1 LTEGHISRETLGGYL
16 RRELSPAELEQ
27 FDRHL
32 SGCEPCRDALLELMP
47 DGSGLLNAVAIEQRR
62 HLSYE
67 QLEALL
73 EQRSEDDLDDL
84 AQQHLSD
91 CETCQRE
98 LADLRTF
105 DAMLSKTEQS
115 QQMAAAAVRPPS
127 MWRMLF
133 WPVTGL
139 AGSVAAAVLVMV
151 NTGIIPIGARAV
163 QMVVTLESPNPDESG
178 RRVRSLTGGATG
190 PALPADLARQLE
202 DASRLAA
209 STGKPQTIQLTA
221 SAAEYQ
227 VLSKVIAA
235 LGRLDSE
242 PAGAAGNTRRRVEVT
257 LTIQPPTTRP

>member
-32 SGCEPCRDALLELMP
+32 SGCEPCRDALLELTP

-91 CETCQRE
+91 CEVCQRE
-98 LADLRTF
+98 LADLRAF
-105 DAMLSKTEQS
+105 DAMLSETAPV
-115 QQMAAAAVRPPS
+115 QQKAAQGLRPPS
-127 MWRMLF
+127 MWRTLF

-139 AGSVAAAVLVMV
+139 AGAIAAAVLVMV
-151 NTGIIPIGARAV
+151 NTGIIPIGTRAI

-178 RRVRSLTGGATG
+178 QRVRSLTGGATG
-190 PALPADLARQLE
+190 PALPVGLARQLE

-209 STGKPQTIQLTA
+209 STGKPQTIQLTV
-221 SAAEYQ
+221 SATEYQ
-227 VLSKVIAA
+227 MLSKVIAA
-235 LGRLDSE
+235 LGRLESE
-242 PAGAAGNTRRRVEVT
+242 PAAAPGNTRQRVEVT
-257 LTIQPPTTRP
+257 LTIQPPSVRP